1 MLMHDRTTAS
11 LPCSEQDA
19 TVSALVV
26 HVLEAGHQI
35 WDTAEAED
43 DTDNGTPG
51 TVSGLVSESLQ

>member
-35 WDTAEAED
+35 WDTAKAED
-43 DTDNGTPG
+43 EADNGTPG
-51 TVSGLVSESLQ
+51 TVSRLISGSLK